1 MAWEIGR
8 GLGIRDPYPAYR
20 LRPVR
25 EWNTEDI
32 SSGAPATLWAD
43 VTRLVDGPG
52 EYDVRFQFLD
62 GEVGVDTHS
71 VALLRT
77 RGRNEEKPLDEDRWD
92 GHTSPWAWVDY
103 WLSVPKGSGSSWK
116 PGDPL
121 FLRLEVSAP
130 SPEVVAGKRTSH
142 GMILIRKSW
151 RGEGEGRLDA
161 GVSP

>member
-1 MAWEIGR
+1 M
-8 GLGIRDPYPAYR
+8 
-20 LRPVR
+20 
-25 EWNTEDI
+25 
-32 SSGAPATLWAD
+32 APATLWAE
-43 VTRLVDGPG
+43 VPPLLKGPG

-62 GEVGVDTHS
+62 GSVGLDTHS
-71 VALLRT
+71 VALLRA

-92 GHTSPWAWVDY
+92 GHVDSSVWADY
-103 WLSVPKGSGSSWK
+103 WLSVSKGSGSSWK

-130 SPEVVAGKRTSH
+130 SPQSVAGKRTSH

-151 RGEGEGRLDA
+151 RGEGEGRLGA